1 MTGLKAAAQMDVG
14 CLRDINEDNAWAQ
27 VYHPFGRQP
36 IGLFIVCD
44 GMGGHMGGEFA
55 SYWAVEAI
63 KSEYADLFST
73 KDPRATVV
81 LSEEDIEAARS
92 GYLLPRLLKKDKQER
107 VDLEARVLSAVQKAN
122 QVVHEYALRK
132 PEKAG
137 NAGTTVTMA
146 FIQGNKAIIAN
157 VGDSR
162 TYLLRNHQLRQISQ
176 DHSLVANLVSTGQIL
191 PEDIFTHP
199 QRNVIYRFLG
209 QKGLVHADIF
219 HESLRAGDYLLLCSD
234 GLWEMVH
241 SNGIM
246 AEIIEAADEPA
257 QACQELINAANAA
270 GGEDNIGVVV
280 VKVAG

>member
-14 CLRDINEDNAWAQ
+14 CIREVNEDNAWAQ
-27 VYHPFGRQP
+27 VYHSLGRQP

-55 SYWAVEAI
+55 SYWAVEAV

-92 GYLLPRLLKKDKQER
+92 GYLLPRLLKKDEQER
-107 VDLEARVLSAVQKAN
+107 IDLEERVVSAVQKAN
-122 QVVHEYALRK
+122 QVVHEYAFRK

-137 NAGTTVTMA
+137 NAGTTITMA
-146 FIQGNKAIIAN
+146 FIQGNKAIVAN

-162 TYLLRNHQLRQISQ
+162 TYLLRNHQLRQITQ

-191 PEDIFTHP
+191 PGDIYTHP

-219 HESLRAGDYLLLCSD
+219 YETLRSGDYLLLCSD

-241 SNGIM
+241 SNEMM
-246 AEIIEAADEPA
+246 AEMIENADEPA
-257 QACQELINAANAA
+257 KVCQELVDAANAA

-280 VKVAG
+280 VKVVG